1 MEFKV
6 LSDDMVYDPLQE
18 IPTKILIAK

>member
-6 LSDDMVYDPLQE
+6 LFLTWWTQW
-18 IPTKILIAK
+18 

>member
-6 LSDDMVYDPLQE
+6 LAAGV
-18 IPTKILIAK
+18 

>member
-6 LSDDMVYDPLQE
+6 LL
-18 IPTKILIAK
+18 KNAL

>member
-6 LSDDMVYDPLQE
+6 LDFKNTDIMTEV
-18 IPTKILIAK
+18 

>member
-6 LSDDMVYDPLQE
+6 LSL
-18 IPTKILIAK
+18 KL